1 MFNYYEVKLQIIMM
15 ICFYGFAGYS
25 LDNGIFDRNKFY
37 YVSGRPGFANKNG
50 NIGNVSS
57 HIIFLVFNVTVL
69 YKSKIN
75 VV

>member
-1 MFNYYEVKLQIIMM
+1 MNCSYA
-15 ICFYGFAGYS
+15 FAGYS

-50 NIGNVSS
+50 NIGNVSV
-57 HIIFLVFNVTVL
+57 LVFNVSVL
-69 YKSKIN
+69 YILKIN